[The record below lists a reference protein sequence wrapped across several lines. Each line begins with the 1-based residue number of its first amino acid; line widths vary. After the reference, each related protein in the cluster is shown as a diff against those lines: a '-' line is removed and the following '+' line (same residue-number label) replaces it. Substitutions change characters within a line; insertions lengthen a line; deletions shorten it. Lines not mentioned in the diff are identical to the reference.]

1 MLTIKCQTEN
11 YIQIKIGTE
20 SYDVE
25 VGDIS
30 VSPVDV
36 TVNGNIYS
44 VDISKYLKNI
54 QPKKRKITKKIPT
67 RTKKQENITKN
78 NNTDN
83 NSVKSPMPGTIL
95 GVKVS
100 VGDTVKVGD
109 ELLVLESMKME
120 NMINSPIDGTISKI
134 LISEGDSVQH
144 GQELIIF

>member
-1 MLTIKCQTEN
+1 M
-11 YIQIKIGTE
+11 
-20 SYDVE
+20 
-25 VGDIS
+25 
-30 VSPVDV
+30 
-36 TVNGNIYS
+36 
-44 VDISKYLKNI
+44 KNI

-78 NNTDN
+78 NNTVN

>member
-1 MLTIKCQTEN
+1 MPESN

-30 VSPVDV
+30 VSPVNV
-36 TVNGNIYS
+36 TINGNIYS
-44 VDISKYLKNI
+44 VDISKYLKNV

-78 NNTDN
+78 NNTVN

-95 GVKVS
+95 GLKVS

-120 NMINSPIDGTISKI
+120 NMINSPIDGTVSKI

>member
-1 MLTIKCQTEN
+1 MPESN

-78 NNTDN
+78 NNTVN

-109 ELLVLESMKME
+109 QLLVLESMKME

>member
-1 MLTIKCQTEN
+1 MPESN

-78 NNTDN
+78 NNTVN

-95 GVKVS
+95 GLKVS

>member
-1 MLTIKCQTEN
+1 MPESN

-30 VSPVDV
+30 VSPVNV
-36 TVNGNIYS
+36 TINGNIYS

-78 NNTDN
+78 NNTVN

-95 GVKVS
+95 GLKVS

-120 NMINSPIDGTISKI
+120 NMINSPIDGTVSKI

>member
-1 MLTIKCQTEN
+1 MPESN

-78 NNTDN
+78 NNTVN

-134 LISEGDSVQH
+134 LISEGDSVHH

>member
-1 MLTIKCQTEN
+1 MPESN

>member
-1 MLTIKCQTEN
+1 MPESN

-78 NNTDN
+78 NNTVN

-120 NMINSPIDGTISKI
+120 NMINSPIDGTVSKI

>member
-1 MLTIKCQTEN
+1 MPESN

-30 VSPVDV
+30 VSPVNV
-36 TVNGNIYS
+36 TINGNIYS
-44 VDISKYLKNI
+44 VDISKYLKNV

-78 NNTDN
+78 NNTVN

>member
-1 MLTIKCQTEN
+1 LPESN
-11 YIQIKIGTE
+11 YIQIKIGNE

-78 NNTDN
+78 NNTVN

-100 VGDTVKVGD
+100 VGDTVKAGD

>member
-1 MLTIKCQTEN
+1 MPESN

-36 TVNGNIYS
+36 KVNGNIYS

-78 NNTDN
+78 NNTVN

-134 LISEGDSVQH
+134 LISEGDAVQH

>member
-1 MLTIKCQTEN
+1 MPESN

-78 NNTDN
+78 NNTVN

-100 VGDTVKVGD
+100 VGDTVKAGD

>member
-1 MLTIKCQTEN
+1 MPELN

-78 NNTDN
+78 NNTVN

>member
-1 MLTIKCQTEN
+1 MPESN

-44 VDISKYLKNI
+44 VDISKNLKNI

-78 NNTDN
+78 NNTVN

-95 GVKVS
+95 GLKVS

>member
-1 MLTIKCQTEN
+1 MPESN

-78 NNTDN
+78 NNTVN

-95 GVKVS
+95 GLKVS
-100 VGDTVKVGD
+100 VGDTVKAGD

>member
-1 MLTIKCQTEN
+1 MPDSN

-78 NNTDN
+78 NNTVN

>member
-1 MLTIKCQTEN
+1 LPESN

-78 NNTDN
+78 NNTVN

-100 VGDTVKVGD
+100 VGDTVKAGD

>member
-1 MLTIKCQTEN
+1 MPESN

-36 TVNGNIYS
+36 TINGNIYS

-78 NNTDN
+78 NNTVN

>member
-1 MLTIKCQTEN
+1 MPESN
-11 YIQIKIGTE
+11 YIQIKIGNE

-78 NNTDN
+78 NNTVN

-100 VGDTVKVGD
+100 VGDTVKAGD

>member
-1 MLTIKCQTEN
+1 MPESN

-78 NNTDN
+78 NNTVN

-120 NMINSPIDGTISKI
+120 NMINSPIDVTISKI

>member
-1 MLTIKCQTEN
+1 MPESN

-78 NNTDN
+78 NNTVN

-109 ELLVLESMKME
+109 ALLVLESMKME

>member
-1 MLTIKCQTEN
+1 MPESN

-78 NNTDN
+78 NNTVN

-120 NMINSPIDGTISKI
+120 NMINSPLDGTISKI

>member
-1 MLTIKCQTEN
+1 MPESN

-78 NNTDN
+78 NNTVN

-95 GVKVS
+95 GLKVS

-120 NMINSPIDGTISKI
+120 NMINSPIDGTVSKI

>member
-1 MLTIKCQTEN
+1 MPESN

-30 VSPVDV
+30 VSPVNV
-36 TVNGNIYS
+36 TINGNIYS
-44 VDISKYLKNI
+44 VDISKYLKNV

-78 NNTDN
+78 NNTVN

-95 GVKVS
+95 GLKVS

>member
-1 MLTIKCQTEN
+1 MPESN

-36 TVNGNIYS
+36 KVNGNIYS

-78 NNTDN
+78 YNTSITN
-83 NSVKSPMPGTIL
+83 
-95 GVKVS
+95 
-100 VGDTVKVGD
+100 
-109 ELLVLESMKME
+109 
-120 NMINSPIDGTISKI
+120 
-134 LISEGDSVQH
+134 
-144 GQELIIF
+144 

>member
-1 MLTIKCQTEN
+1 MPESN

-44 VDISKYLKNI
+44 VDISKYLKNV

-78 NNTDN
+78 NNTVN

-95 GVKVS
+95 GLKVS

-120 NMINSPIDGTISKI
+120 NMINSPIDGTVSKI

>member
-1 MLTIKCQTEN
+1 LPESN

-36 TVNGNIYS
+36 KVNGNIYS

-78 NNTDN
+78 NNTVN

-134 LISEGDSVQH
+134 LISEGDAVQH

>member
-1 MLTIKCQTEN
+1 MPESN

-36 TVNGNIYS
+36 KVNGNIYS

-78 NNTDN
+78 NNTVN

>member
-1 MLTIKCQTEN
+1 MPESN

-78 NNTDN
+78 NNTVN

-109 ELLVLESMKME
+109 ELFVLESMKME

>member
-1 MLTIKCQTEN
+1 MPESN

-78 NNTDN
+78 NNTVN

>member
-1 MLTIKCQTEN
+1 LPESN

-36 TVNGNIYS
+36 KVNGNIYS

-78 NNTDN
+78 NNTVN

>member
-1 MLTIKCQTEN
+1 LPESN

-30 VSPVDV
+30 VSPVNV
-36 TVNGNIYS
+36 TINGNIYS
-44 VDISKYLKNI
+44 VDISKYLKNV

-78 NNTDN
+78 NNTVN

-95 GVKVS
+95 GLKVS

-120 NMINSPIDGTISKI
+120 NMINSPIDGTVSKI

>member
-1 MLTIKCQTEN
+1 MPESN

-30 VSPVDV
+30 ASPVDV
-36 TVNGNIYS
+36 KVNGNIYS

-78 NNTDN
+78 NNTVN

>member
-1 MLTIKCQTEN
+1 LPESN

-78 NNTDN
+78 NNTVN

>member
-1 MLTIKCQTEN
+1 MPESN

-36 TVNGNIYS
+36 KVNGNIYS

-67 RTKKQENITKN
+67 KTKKQENITKN
-78 NNTDN
+78 NNTVN

>member
-1 MLTIKCQTEN
+1 MPESN

-78 NNTDN
+78 NNTGN

-100 VGDTVKVGD
+100 VGDTVKAGD

>member
-1 MLTIKCQTEN
+1 MPESN

-78 NNTDN
+78 NNTVN

-120 NMINSPIDGTISKI
+120 NMICLLYTSPSPR
-134 LISEGDSVQH
+134 DS
-144 GQELIIF
+144 